1 MAGNCG
7 QIPMFSLMPKASY
20 DDGILDFEILDTTG
34 GLIGWVNLAGDIVYQ
49 TVTKKPE
56 QNPISMNST
65 IEQIQGVSAE
75 LELEKPAL
83 AEVDGD
89 ILGETKHIRIS
100 VEKRALTVRIPEAP
114 SAARQD

>member
-1 MAGNCG
+1 
-7 QIPMFSLMPKASY
+7 MFSLMPKASY
-20 DDGILDFEILDTTG
+20 DDGILDFEIIDTTG
-34 GLIGWVNLAGDIVYQ
+34 GLIGWANLFSDIAYQ

-65 IEQIQGVSAE
+65 VDQIQGISAE

-100 VEKRALTVRIPEAP
+100 VEKRALTVRVPEATP
-114 SAARQD
+114 DVHQD